1 MWADKN
7 TISPTIE
14 IRVLEQTLEEDLLE
28 VAEGY

>member
-14 IRVLEQTLEEDLLE
+14 IRVLEKTSEEDLLE
-28 VAEGY
+28 VAEDY